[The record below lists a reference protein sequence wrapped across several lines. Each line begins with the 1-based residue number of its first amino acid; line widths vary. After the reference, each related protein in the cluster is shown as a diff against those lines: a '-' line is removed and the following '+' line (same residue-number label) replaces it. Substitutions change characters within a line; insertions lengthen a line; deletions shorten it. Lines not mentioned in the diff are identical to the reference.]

1 MNPVMPQYRQHLP
14 QLVGGLFLAD
24 GGLETT
30 LVFHENIPLPHFAAF
45 DLLKDKAGTA
55 VLRRYFQRYA
65 ELAVARGVGVVLESP
80 TWRANPDWA
89 AKLGYDAASL
99 ADANRKA
106 IRLLEEVRAMFP
118 TDSPPIV
125 LSGNLGPRGDGY
137 RPDSRMEAAQA
148 RDYHAPQVEVF
159 AASNA
164 DMVAAFT
171 MNYVEEAIGIALAA
185 RAAVMPVAISFTL
198 ETDGRLPSGQPL
210 AEAIQQTDDASAG
223 YPAYYMINCAHPA
236 HFEKVLREGG
246 AWRNRIRG
254 LRANASKR
262 SHAELDSSPDLD
274 IGNPV
279 ELGRDYR
286 ALRTLLPHLTVLGG
300 CCGTDHRHIEAI
312 HAACQEQETF
322 TP

>member
-1 MNPVMPQYRQHLP
+1 MPQYRQHLP
-14 QLVGGLFLAD
+14 QLAGGLFLAD

-45 DLLKDKAGTA
+45 DLLKNEAGMA

-65 ELAVARGVGVVLESP
+65 EPAATRGVGVVLESP

-89 AKLGYDAASL
+89 ARLGYDAASL

-106 IRLLEEVRAMFP
+106 IRLLEEVRATFAP
-118 TDSPPIV
+118 GSPPIV

-137 RPDSRMEAAQA
+137 RPDSRMSIAQA

-185 RAAVMPVAISFTL
+185 RAAAMPVAISFTL
-198 ETDGRLPSGQPL
+198 ETDGRLPSGQSL

-236 HFEKVLREGG
+236 HFENGLRDGG

-254 LRANASKR
+254 
-262 SHAELDSSPDLD
+262 
-274 IGNPV
+274 
-279 ELGRDYR
+279 
-286 ALRTLLPHLTVLGG
+286 
-300 CCGTDHRHIEAI
+300 
-312 HAACQEQETF
+312 AARQRFQAQSR
-322 TP
+322 